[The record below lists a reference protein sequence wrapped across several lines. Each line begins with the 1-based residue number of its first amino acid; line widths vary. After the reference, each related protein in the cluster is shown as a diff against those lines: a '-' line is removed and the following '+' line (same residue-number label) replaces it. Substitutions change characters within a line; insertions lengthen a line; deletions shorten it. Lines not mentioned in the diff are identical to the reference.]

1 MLGLTSGSA
10 TPAATPHELILVRT
24 GGVQVHFLGDARYE
38 IQAHASHWSPAKGCC
53 DPVIPGPALHADP
66 AKSGLRYWYYSINEL
81 GIQDMDAQVGVDS
94 CLWVC

>member
-1 MLGLTSGSA
+1 MQG
-10 TPAATPHELILVRT
+10 
-24 GGVQVHFLGDARYE
+24 HFLGDSRYE